1 MSPDQV
7 ARHRID
13 PDTIFCRRVNLT
25 TNLSAVPRSVD
36 FSVDSSAT
44 VEQLHSAF
52 SEESYWLARLAT
64 FGGFGR
70 LDTLTIDPDGSTR
83 VVIIQDLRHEG
94 LPGLVAK
101 FFPREWQVVQTE
113 TWSPIDDGQ
122 VRGEISIVTHGAPGS
137 GLGTAVLAPT
147 PHGSRLNCSATVEF
161 KVPLIGGK
169 IESLISRLLAQQIS
183 GLQRYTVKWITEQ
196 AA

>member
-1 MSPDQV
+1 
-7 ARHRID
+7 
-13 PDTIFCRRVNLT
+13 
-25 TNLSAVPRSVD
+25 VPRSVD

-52 SEESYWLARLAT
+52 SEESYWLARLAN

-70 LDTLTIDPDGSTR
+70 LDSLIIDSDGATK
-83 VVIIQDLRHEG
+83 VIIVQDLHHEG

-113 TWSPIDDGQ
+113 TWSPIDDGR
-122 VRGEISIVTHGAPGS
+122 VRGEISIVSHGAPGS
-137 GLGTAVLAPT
+137 GLGRVVLAPAKN
-147 PHGSRLNCSATVEF
+147 GSRLSCSATVEF
-161 KVPLIGGK
+161 NVPLVGGK

-183 GLQRYTVKWITEQ
+183 GLQSYTVKWITEQ